1 MPRRTALGRKKVN
14 ALKAKKE
21 VVAARK
27 RRKAKAIRLTKAEN
41 AAK

>member
-1 MPRRTALGRKKVN
+1 MPHCTQMKRKIARGITAQKR
-14 ALKAKKE
+14 

>member
-14 ALKAKKE
+14 AIKAKKE
-21 VVAARK
+21 VTAARK